1 MMTEEQIAKVAV
13 LSTQMGHVITALQEL
28 KGMVESLKA
37 EFVSKA
43 HHDNSVATLDR
54 RVTALEEERKDS
66 GFFPS
71 MRRVRDIALTVTAF
85 IAAVAAIAVLLRSW
99 PIPS

>member
-1 MMTEEQIAKVAV
+1 MTEDQIEKVAV

-43 HHDNSVATLDR
+43 HHDNAVAALDR
-54 RVTALEEERKDS
+54 RVSELESDRKESD
-66 GFFPS
+66 FFAS
-71 MRRVRDIALTVTAF
+71 LRKMRDIALTITAVL
-85 IAAVAAIAVLLRSW
+85 AAVAVLAAIARGW
-99 PIPS
+99 PVK